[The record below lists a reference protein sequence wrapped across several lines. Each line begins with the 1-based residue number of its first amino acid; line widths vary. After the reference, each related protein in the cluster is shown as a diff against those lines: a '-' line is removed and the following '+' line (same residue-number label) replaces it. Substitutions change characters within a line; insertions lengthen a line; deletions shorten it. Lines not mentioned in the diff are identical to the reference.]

1 MSADKKKKVETSENK
16 LNQKKKKVRSKKSSK
31 VDSQLTEIIE
41 KLAKSEDRHLR
52 LAAEFDNYRRRK
64 DKEVSQMLQYEG
76 RGIFESLLPVI
87 DDLDRL
93 VDVFNEQGEDKNNS
107 SITEGINLI
116 QTKMKNFLEEWNLSS
131 YGSSGD
137 ILDSNIH
144 DAITVQKEKGKK
156 EDEVLQVFQKGYRY

>member
-1 MSADKKKKVETSENK
+1 MSADKKKKVELSENK
-16 LNQKKKKVRSKKSSK
+16 LNQKKKKVRTKKSSK

-64 DKEVSQMLQYEG
+64 EKEVSEMLQYEG
-76 RGIFESLLPVI
+76 RGIFVSLLPVV

-93 VDVFNEQGEDKNNS
+93 VDVFNEQNEDKNNS

-116 QTKMKNFLEEWNLSS
+116 QIKITNTGHYCWVMNF
-131 YGSSGD
+131 
-137 ILDSNIH
+137 
-144 DAITVQKEKGKK
+144 
-156 EDEVLQVFQKGYRY
+156 